1 MHGLK
6 NGWEVEWKK
15 EEMRKWYGKEELIY
29 TEVEERGRGVKG
41 SHVRGGEEGRHYEKS
56 IGKVKELGVEGM
68 GGEGEA
74 MGEGK

>member
-1 MHGLK
+1 M
-6 NGWEVEWKK
+6 
-15 EEMRKWYGKEELIY
+15 
-29 TEVEERGRGVKG
+29 
-41 SHVRGGEEGRHYEKS
+41 EEGRNEEMVRERRVDIYGRGREGKGSEGESCKGRGGGETHYEKS